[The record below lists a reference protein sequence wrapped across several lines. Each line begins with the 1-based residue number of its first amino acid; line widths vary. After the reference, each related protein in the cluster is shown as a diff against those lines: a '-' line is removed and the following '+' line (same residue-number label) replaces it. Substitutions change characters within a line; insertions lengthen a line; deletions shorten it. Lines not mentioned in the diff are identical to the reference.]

1 MSKPWP
7 GCCLYSLA
15 FWSELTDFLLQWP
28 CFPDLWFFL
37 WMPSVFKTK
46 ISELRVV
53 FWECS
58 LREIMWL
65 LFAAYLFVLSRIIVI
80 FLILECSWRSC
91 VLSLLNCAKYVL
103 ECSFPGY
110 STLISVTPSYIRLQW
125 TFLLG
130 VQLWFYS
137 GTFSSW
143 FRLSCMIWRG
153 QEWFFFFLF
162 KTPKTLFILLMI
174 LVLTQLVNGTFEL
187 LNSND
192 LYTDFSAYTYFAGD
206 RSQSSDWVSLQ
217 QALQR

>member
-1 MSKPWP
+1 MLK
-7 GCCLYSLA
+7 LEEIKNVQAMTRLLSLFFGILKWA
-15 FWSELTDFLLQWP
+15 HGFLVAMALFSRP
-28 CFPDLWFFL
+28 LIF
-37 WMPSVFKTK
+37 SIFKTK

-110 STLISVTPSYIRLQW
+110 STLISVTPSYVRLQW

-143 FRLSCMIWRG
+143 FRLSCMISRG
-153 QEWFFFFLF
+153 QEWFFFFPF
-162 KTPKTLFILLMI
+162 
-174 LVLTQLVNGTFEL
+174 
-187 LNSND
+187 
-192 LYTDFSAYTYFAGD
+192 
-206 RSQSSDWVSLQ
+206 
-217 QALQR
+217 